1 VAFVSVQSAPQ
12 APGDFLR
19 RESSDE
25 FAKLHAPPLDTRKE
39 SKDMKARILLGT
51 LTAAGIAL
59 GVGQMTA
66 TAVPGDGGTS
76 DAQAGPD
83 VIVGAIPDVARYGA
97 TTVGG
102 VNIMAYAFGSTSCNI
117 GTSQLS
123 WYANTANHPVIPQNA
138 YRIKNGR
145 IEQIG
150 MSWMK
155 YGFCALQQTL
165 CGTCAP
171 AGSGCPSLLGI
182 GCSDPYTASLNGTQ
196 GDLGPRS
203 KVNPSTGVFPA
214 DVTSET
220 TTWPAIPSGQGT
232 IGRRVQIKADDLNP
246 ALNSGAVYLAECQY
260 IHPEDASNN
269 NDNNNSSYRLFTV
282 GGTVSSGTYPIT
294 LSGATFQQKPAIFHY
309 TTVVPTATITTVD
322 ATDGRYIVACN
333 VSNNGNGTHRYEYAI
348 LNLNSDRA
356 GASFSVPVPANVTIT
371 NAGFKD
377 IAYHSGEAFDGTDW
391 TFSVAGGQA
400 KWQCT
405 QTFAQNP
412 NANALRWSTLY
423 NFWFDASVPAATGN
437 GSIGHFKVA
446 GSTAVSMK
454 VPSNP
459 CRAGDLDC
467 NGIVDG
473 ADLGGVLAAWG
484 NCSAPCAADL
494 DGNGVVNGADLGIQ
508 LSQWGTGS

>member
-1 VAFVSVQSAPQ
+1 
-12 APGDFLR
+12 
-19 RESSDE
+19 
-25 FAKLHAPPLDTRKE
+25 
-39 SKDMKARILLGT
+39 MKARILLGT

-214 DVTSET
+214 DVTAET

>member
-1 VAFVSVQSAPQ
+1 
-12 APGDFLR
+12 
-19 RESSDE
+19 
-25 FAKLHAPPLDTRKE
+25 
-39 SKDMKARILLGT
+39 MKARFLLGT
-51 LTAAGIAL
+51 LATAGLAL
-59 GVGQMTA
+59 TAGQMTA

-83 VIVGAIPDVARYGA
+83 VIVGAIPDVSRYGA
-97 TTVGG
+97 NTVGG

-117 GTSQLS
+117 GTSQLG
-123 WYANTANHPVIPQNA
+123 WFANTANHPVIPQNA

-165 CGTCAP
+165 CGTCTP

-214 DVTSET
+214 DTGAETS
-220 TTWPAIPSGQGT
+220 TWPAIPTGQGS
-232 IGRRVQIKADDLNP
+232 IGRRVQIRADDLNP

-260 IHPEDASNN
+260 VHPEDAGNN
-269 NDNNNSSYRLFTV
+269 NDNNNASYRLFTV
-282 GGTVSSGTYPIT
+282 GGTITNGTYPIT
-294 LSGATFQQKPAIFHY
+294 LSGSTFQQKPAIYHY
-309 TTVVPTATITTVD
+309 TTVVPTGTITTVD
-322 ATDGRYIVACN
+322 AADGRYIVACN
-333 VSNNGNGTHRYEYAI
+333 VSNNGNGTYRYEYAI
-348 LNLNSDRA
+348 HNLNSDRA

-377 IAYHSGEAFDGTDW
+377 IAYHSGEAYDGTDW

-423 NFWFDASVPAATGN
+423 NFWFDASAPAATGN

-446 GSTAVSMK
+446 GSTAVSTK

-459 CRAGDLDC
+459 CRQGDLNC
-467 NGIVDG
+467 NGVVDG
-473 ADLGGVLAAWG
+473 ADLGGMLANWG
-484 NCSAPCAADL
+484 NPGSTDL
-494 DGNGVVNGADLGIQ
+494 DNNGVTNGADLGI
-508 LSQWGTGS
+508 LLAQWG

>member
-1 VAFVSVQSAPQ
+1 VAIVSVQSAPQ

-165 CGTCAP
+165 CGTCAS
-171 AGSGCPSLLGI
+171 AGPGCPSLLGI

-203 KVNPSTGVFPA
+203 RVNPSTGVFPA
-214 DVTSET
+214 DVTAET

-459 CRAGDLDC
+459 CRMGDLDC

-473 ADLGGVLAAWG
+473 ADLGGVLSSWG
-484 NCSAPCAADL
+484 NCPAPCAADL